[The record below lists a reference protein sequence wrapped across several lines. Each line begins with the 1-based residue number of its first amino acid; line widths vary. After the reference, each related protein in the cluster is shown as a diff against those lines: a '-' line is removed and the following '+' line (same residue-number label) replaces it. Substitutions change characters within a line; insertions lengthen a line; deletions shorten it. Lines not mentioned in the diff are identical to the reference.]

1 MELSELRTQIDSIDR
16 QLISLLEQRM
26 DVAAGVAK
34 YKKGTGKPVLD
45 PAREL
50 EKLQA
55 VNDLCR
61 PETAELIT
69 GLFAEIMAASRAY
82 QTRLMEETP

>member
-1 MELSELRTQIDSIDR
+1 MDLTELRGEIDR
-16 QLISLLEQRM
+16 IDRELIALLEQRM
-26 DVAAGVAK
+26 DVAAGVAAFK
-34 YKKGTGKPVLD
+34 RGTGKPVLD

-50 EKLQA
+50 EKLMA

-61 PETAELIT
+61 PETADLIT

-82 QTRLMEETP
+82 QTKLLEEWR

>member
-1 MELSELRTQIDSIDR
+1 MELTELRREIDR
-16 QLISLLEQRM
+16 IDRELIALLEQRM
-26 DVAAGVAK
+26 DVSAGVAEF
-34 YKKGTGKPVLD
+34 KKGAGKPVLD

-61 PETAELIT
+61 PETADLIT

-82 QTRLMEETP
+82 QTQLLEEWK

>member
-1 MELSELRTQIDSIDR
+1 MELTELRREIDR
-16 QLISLLEQRM
+16 IDRELIALLEQRM
-26 DVAAGVAK
+26 DVSAGVAEF
-34 YKKGTGKPVLD
+34 KKGTGKPVLD

-61 PETAELIT
+61 PETADLIT

-82 QTRLMEETP
+82 QTQLLEDWK